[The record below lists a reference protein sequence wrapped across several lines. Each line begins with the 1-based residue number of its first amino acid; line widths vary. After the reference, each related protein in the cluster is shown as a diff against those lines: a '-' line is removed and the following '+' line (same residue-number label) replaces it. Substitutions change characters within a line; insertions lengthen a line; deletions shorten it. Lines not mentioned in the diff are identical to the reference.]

1 MIHGKEKLDDNNLQK
16 PNVYNRYLPFYDSIQ
31 RQAYEKFD
39 EIRMHLSR
47 IIQLREI
54 RPGFSIWSSKLQQ
67 FISLYGYYFTKADHL
82 KLIDFY
88 LSILSID
95 NLSLTN
101 VQICFNLL
109 QVLLQKSH
117 LITRDELIIDW
128 RLLYQWAKLI
138 RFHHDQ
144 DYSLVVMSH
153 GVEQSF
159 LNCIPYCRFYFS
171 ITATQEIL
179 DEFRPW
185 LCPFDSAFNDAM
197 YFFDL
202 LLPVNLPPNL
212 LNQGF
217 KLWLSEFLGIWE
229 SVSNN
234 PDWEVNMIRIF
245 GFVAWYNIG
254 YIDWEPWLSRIF
266 TRFLKSLSLP
276 VGSLSIAAQ
285 KKDTYQIP
293 TVGSLIVAMMG
304 NGSSCLQY
312 LRNLFTAIKS
322 FYYPSNTG
330 DFQHG
335 IVQFLAELTQSFIDR
350 VHLESKT
357 DRIWQFKPLQSYRLT
372 EQDITDFVNCVK
384 EHVFISIFNKTHQED
399 AAKAFR
405 NLAMLR
411 PELVV
416 PTIVEQ
422 LFSSVNSIN
431 EPHRF
436 TSTLSCLTGITRQIV
451 QQTLNFPQGQT
462 YVLPLLMSVLP
473 GIDSNDFDKTSKTFQ
488 FLKAILMLI
497 TCVDC
502 SSAINIRNDL
512 TEVEK
517 EVCLST
523 AQFEDFI
530 IEFLNR
536 IFQMIDSLSTELSDG
551 SVAITVNDDN
561 TEIELTP
568 VITGIVQQC
577 SSKIFQVV
585 QEKIMCFLAASSFTP
600 RVSKL
605 LTDLVQPI
613 LEANPIETLKYI
625 MPQTC
630 ERIEKIMH
638 DSATT
643 ILTDHKGDME
653 LTWCLILF
661 SKLLQAR
668 GDTLLV
674 YKSMILSVFHRC
686 IHIIHKKSYE
696 AIANAAKNLLK
707 SLSHVYPID
716 YRVTMENIDGP
727 FTDFLPIR
735 AWGQHVEFDK
745 LQPQFHIPNAEEVD
759 LACEFVETFIYPELT
774 LLNQR
779 SSDMSNDE
787 RLRSLTLVLFIA
799 IGCLRM
805 VPRIDSE
812 EVLDL
817 APSVA
822 PFDFK
827 YKGQYTV
834 YVKEPKF
841 KENLRMRLIIDIGK
855 LLDHLV
861 ERHSDDVS
869 SILTALKIYSL
880 PSSYYGLL
888 ASDQHKLCN
897 DFEIL
902 KYSFENKLSGKR
914 HHPRFVI
921 IKFLAKQIEVT
932 REHDCS
938 VITVVVS
945 QLFSLTNYQSL
956 TEIDKQ
962 VILKLVELSINRYSE
977 IRRDAQ
983 VYLFDILKRYLFSYN
998 VVVDHILELLNT
1010 QDEVDHDRIKGCL
1023 YVLLGNDSVFLP
1035 AKHSWSLLEKL
1046 WPSIAGTMHATKIST
1061 QNLLDQILEK
1071 IFKQF
1076 DTLAI
1081 IEDTNAISIRA
1092 AVALWRPLEPK
1103 EVKPYDQTREERNQ
1117 ANIQSYNNLM
1127 EALNSLY
1134 HGDRLQVAC
1143 HCISAICRLQKP
1155 PRIYAEKTLEEILH
1169 RSINNECHPGDRDD
1183 NLWITINDYKPPKT
1197 QTEWEQTCFLDKSFH
1212 GYYKWPK
1219 IIKYPL
1225 NKRERYTRE
1234 NMPEQ
1239 VAILYDRFIDKKYV
1253 AQFIQFMVL
1262 DKETDNSLD
1271 VTRYRMFKG
1280 LFRNFGSVFV
1290 EIFMEQ
1296 LDALIRV
1303 KIKEK
1308 QEACQRVAAEIVAG
1322 MIRGSKYWTLEMLD
1336 ELWSKLTPFLNE
1348 ACKNLSS
1355 EEVLGWCEGFWLIMT
1370 DVDPRRMYRVVE
1382 FMHSLINTSSTTNTF
1397 IETSRWHLVQQLVNF
1412 EWRIPAV
1419 WHTINDHAKDM
1430 LAHPYKSV
1438 RECIASIL
1446 GISLS
1451 HDITLPNGQVTRHP
1465 SVDLFSDGIHERL
1478 KRAIEICKTTP
1489 LENISGEIMEIDPK
1503 ACQALN
1509 FIETVIELC
1518 IEIASRSLQP
1528 IKHGII
1534 RLFPDLCNI
1543 ESIVANDQSIRDRL
1557 TLSRMCIA
1565 VTYLHVSFIQALIEQ
1580 IEYVCT
1586 NSKWHAR
1593 CAAIEFAQHMIFCN
1607 LFNARPF
1614 ASRIRELIL
1623 KYLFDEQFEVRTIAS
1638 VTLAGFYQCGFI
1650 EIVKEDLKYFR
1661 LMSKTNYFIK
1671 IDGKKVTSTEYI
1683 VKRHGGV
1690 LGLCAIV
1697 LSSPYDISIH
1707 VPDALMLLCEHSQDP
1722 NLIRKSIKN
1731 TLSEFRRT
1739 HHDSWHEHREKFTK
1753 DELVILADFLISP
1766 NYYV

>member
-1 MIHGKEKLDDNNLQK
+1 MDDSTLQK

-31 RQAYEKFD
+31 RQAYAEFD

-54 RPGFSIWSSKLQQ
+54 RPGFSVWSSKLQQ
-67 FISLYGYYFTKADHL
+67 FISLYGYHFTKSDHL

-88 LSILSID
+88 LSILSAD
-95 NLSLTN
+95 NLSLID
-101 VQICFNLL
+101 VRICFNLL
-109 QVLLQKSH
+109 EVLLKKTH

-144 DYSLVVMSH
+144 DYSLVVMPD
-153 GVEQSF
+153 GIEQSF
-159 LNCIPYCRFYFS
+159 FNCVHCCRFYFS
-171 ITATQEIL
+171 ATATQEIL

-185 LCPFDSAFNDAM
+185 LCPFDSAFGDAM

-202 LLPVNLPPNL
+202 FLPVNLPPNL
-212 LNQGF
+212 HNQGF
-217 KLWLSEFLGIWE
+217 KLWLPEFLGIWE
-229 SVSNN
+229 SVCSN
-234 PDWEVNMIRIF
+234 PDWEYNMIRIF
-245 GFVAWYNIG
+245 CFVGWYNMG

-276 VGSLSIAAQ
+276 VGSRAIAAQ
-285 KKDTYQIP
+285 KKDTYPIS
-293 TVGSLIVAMMG
+293 TVASLIVAMMS

-330 DFQHG
+330 DFQHD
-335 IVQFLAELTQSFIDR
+335 IVQFLAELTESFIDR
-350 VHLESKT
+350 VHLESKA

-384 EHVFISIFNKTHQED
+384 EYVFISIFNKTHLAD

-405 NLAMLR
+405 DLAMLR

-416 PTIVEQ
+416 PPIIEQ
-422 LFSSVNSIN
+422 LFSSANSIN

-436 TSTLSCLTGITRQIV
+436 TSILNCLTSITRQIV

-473 GIDSNDFDKTSKTFQ
+473 GIDSNDFDKTSATFQ

-536 IFQMIDSLSTELSDG
+536 TFQMIDSLSTEVSDG
-551 SVAITVNDDN
+551 WVATTANDDN

-568 VITGIVQQC
+568 VITGIIEQC

-585 QEKIMCFLAASSFTP
+585 QEKIMNFLAASSFTP

-613 LEANPIETLKYI
+613 LETNPIETLKYI

-638 DSATT
+638 DSEAT

-653 LTWCLILF
+653 LTWCLVLF

-674 YKSMILSVFHRC
+674 YKPMILSVFHRC

-707 SLSHVYPID
+707 SLSYVYPID
-716 YRVTMENIDGP
+716 YRLTVENIDGP
-727 FTDFLPIR
+727 FSDFLPIR
-735 AWGQHVEFDK
+735 VWGQHVEFDK
-745 LQPQFHIPNAEEVD
+745 LQPQFHIPSAEEVD
-759 LACEFVETFIYPELT
+759 FACEFVETFIYQELT
-774 LLNQR
+774 LLNDK

-787 RLRSLTLVLFIA
+787 RLRSLTLIQFI
-799 IGCLRM
+799 M
-805 VPRIDSE
+805 V
-812 EVLDL
+812 
-817 APSVA
+817 
-822 PFDFK
+822 
-827 YKGQYTV
+827 V
-834 YVKEPKF
+834 Y
-841 KENLRMRLIIDIGK
+841 R
-855 LLDHLV
+855 
-861 ERHSDDVS
+861 
-869 SILTALKIYSL
+869 
-880 PSSYYGLL
+880 
-888 ASDQHKLCN
+888 
-897 DFEIL
+897 
-902 KYSFENKLSGKR
+902 
-914 HHPRFVI
+914 
-921 IKFLAKQIEVT
+921 
-932 REHDCS
+932 
-938 VITVVVS
+938 
-945 QLFSLTNYQSL
+945 
-956 TEIDKQ
+956 
-962 VILKLVELSINRYSE
+962 
-977 IRRDAQ
+977 
-983 VYLFDILKRYLFSYN
+983 
-998 VVVDHILELLNT
+998 ILELLNA
-1010 QDEVDHDRIKGCL
+1010 QGEADHDEIKGCL
-1023 YVLLGNDSVFLP
+1023 YILLGNDSIFLP
-1035 AKHSWSLLEKL
+1035 TIHSWRLHEKL
-1046 WPSIAGTMHATKIST
+1046 WPSIARTMHATKTST
-1061 QNLLDQILEK
+1061 QNLIDQIVKRISKL
-1071 IFKQF
+1071 FN
-1076 DTLAI
+1076 TPAI
-1081 IEDTNAISIRA
+1081 IEDTNDTSIRA
-1092 AVALWRPLEPK
+1092 AAALWRPLEPK
-1103 EVKPYDQTREERNQ
+1103 EMETCDKIREERNQ
-1117 ANIQSYNNLM
+1117 QNIQSYKNLM
-1127 EALNSLY
+1127 KTLNSLLND
-1134 HGDRLQVAC
+1134 DRLAWRQQERTITFICLLLQRCVPIPLSCVRTFTDLLVHDNSELRKATSQ
-1143 HCISAICRLQKP
+1143 CISSLCRLQKP

-1169 RSINNECHPGDRDD
+1169 RPINNECHPGDRDD

-1234 NMPEQ
+1234 SMPEQ
-1239 VAILYDRFIDKKYV
+1239 VAILYDRFNDKKFV

-1262 DKETDNSLD
+1262 DKETDNNFDSI
-1271 VTRYRMFKG
+1271 RYRMFKG

-1296 LDALIRV
+1296 LNALIRV
-1303 KIKEK
+1303 EIKEK
-1308 QEACQRVAAEIVAG
+1308 QEASQRVAAEIVAG

-1355 EEVLGWCEGFWLIMT
+1355 EAVLGWCDGFWLIMA

-1382 FMHSLINTSSTTNTF
+1382 FMHSLINTPSTTSTL
-1397 IETSRWHLVQQLVNF
+1397 IETSRWHLVQKLENF

-1419 WHTINDHAKDM
+1419 WHAINDHAKDM

-1438 RECIASIL
+1438 REYIASIL
-1446 GISLS
+1446 CISLS
-1451 HDITLPNGQVTRHP
+1451 HDITLPNGQSKRHP
-1465 SVDLFSDGIHERL
+1465 SVDLFSNGIHERL
-1478 KRAIEICKTTP
+1478 QQAIDICERTP
-1489 LENISGEIMEIDPK
+1489 LANISGESMEIDPK

-1509 FIETVIELC
+1509 FIETIIELC

-1543 ESIVANDQSIRDRL
+1543 ESIVANDQSIRERL

-1565 VTYLHVSFIQALIEQ
+1565 ASYLHVSFIEALIEQ

-1593 CAAIEFAQHMIFCN
+1593 CAAIEFAQHMVFFN

-1623 KYLFDEQFEVRTIAS
+1623 KCLFDEQFEVRTIAS

-1650 EIVKEDLKYFR
+1650 EIVKEDLNYFR
-1661 LMSKTNYFIK
+1661 LMRKTNYFIK
-1671 IDGKKVTSTEYI
+1671 VDGKKVTSAEYI
-1683 VKRHGGV
+1683 IKRHGGV
-1690 LGLCAIV
+1690 LGLCAMV

-1707 VPDALMLLCEHSQDP
+1707 VPDVLMLLCEHSQDP
-1722 NLIRKSIKN
+1722 NLIQKSIKN

-1739 HHDSWHEHREKFTK
+1739 HHDSWQEHREKFTK
-1753 DELVILADFLISP
+1753 DQLVILADFLISP
-1766 NYYV
+1766 NYYA

>member
-1 MIHGKEKLDDNNLQK
+1 MDDSTLQK

-31 RQAYEKFD
+31 RQAYAEFD

-54 RPGFSIWSSKLQQ
+54 RPGFSVWSSKLQQ
-67 FISLYGYYFTKADHL
+67 FISLYGYHFTKSDHL

-88 LSILSID
+88 LSILSAD
-95 NLSLTN
+95 NLSLID
-101 VQICFNLL
+101 VRICFNLL
-109 QVLLQKSH
+109 EVLLKKTH

-144 DYSLVVMSH
+144 DYSLVVMPD
-153 GVEQSF
+153 GIEQPF
-159 LNCIPYCRFYFS
+159 FNCVHCCRFYFS
-171 ITATQEIL
+171 ATATQEIL

-185 LCPFDSAFNDAM
+185 LCPFDSAFGDAM

-202 LLPVNLPPNL
+202 FLPVNLPPNL
-212 LNQGF
+212 HNQGF
-217 KLWLSEFLGIWE
+217 KLWLPEFLGIWE
-229 SVSNN
+229 SVCSN
-234 PDWEVNMIRIF
+234 PDWEYNMIRIF
-245 GFVAWYNIG
+245 CFVGWYNMG

-276 VGSLSIAAQ
+276 VGSRAIAAQ
-285 KKDTYQIP
+285 KKDTYPIS
-293 TVGSLIVAMMG
+293 TVASLIVAMMS

-330 DFQHG
+330 DFQHD
-335 IVQFLAELTQSFIDR
+335 IVQFLAELTESFIDR
-350 VHLESKT
+350 VHLESKA

-384 EHVFISIFNKTHQED
+384 EYVFISIFNKTHLAD

-405 NLAMLR
+405 DLAMLR

-416 PTIVEQ
+416 PPIIEQ
-422 LFSSVNSIN
+422 LFSSANSIN

-436 TSTLSCLTGITRQIV
+436 TSILNCLTSITRQIV

-473 GIDSNDFDKTSKTFQ
+473 GIDSNDFDKTSATFQ

-536 IFQMIDSLSTELSDG
+536 TFQMIDSLSTEVSDG
-551 SVAITVNDDN
+551 WVATTANDDN

-568 VITGIVQQC
+568 VITGIIEQC

-585 QEKIMCFLAASSFTP
+585 QEKIMNFLAASSFTP

-613 LEANPIETLKYI
+613 LETNPIETLKYI

-638 DSATT
+638 DSEAT

-653 LTWCLILF
+653 LTWCLVLF

-674 YKSMILSVFHRC
+674 YKPMILSVFHRC

-707 SLSHVYPID
+707 SLSYVYPID
-716 YRVTMENIDGP
+716 YRLTVENIDGP
-727 FTDFLPIR
+727 FSDFLPIR
-735 AWGQHVEFDK
+735 
-745 LQPQFHIPNAEEVD
+745 LI
-759 LACEFVETFIYPELT
+759 
-774 LLNQR
+774 
-779 SSDMSNDE
+779 SS
-787 RLRSLTLVLFIA
+787 A
-799 IGCLRM
+799 
-805 VPRIDSE
+805 
-812 EVLDL
+812 
-817 APSVA
+817 
-822 PFDFK
+822 
-827 YKGQYTV
+827 
-834 YVKEPKF
+834 
-841 KENLRMRLIIDIGK
+841 
-855 LLDHLV
+855 
-861 ERHSDDVS
+861 
-869 SILTALKIYSL
+869 
-880 PSSYYGLL
+880 
-888 ASDQHKLCN
+888 
-897 DFEIL
+897 
-902 KYSFENKLSGKR
+902 
-914 HHPRFVI
+914 
-921 IKFLAKQIEVT
+921 
-932 REHDCS
+932 
-938 VITVVVS
+938 
-945 QLFSLTNYQSL
+945 NYQSL

-962 VILKLVELSINRYSE
+962 VILKLLKLSINRYSE
-977 IRRDAQ
+977 VRRNAQ
-983 VYLFDILKRYLFSYN
+983 VSLFNMLQRYLFSYT
-998 VVVDHILELLNT
+998 VVVDRILELLNA
-1010 QDEVDHDRIKGCL
+1010 QGEADHDEIKGCL
-1023 YVLLGNDSVFLP
+1023 YILLGNDSIFLP
-1035 AKHSWSLLEKL
+1035 TIHSWRLHEKL
-1046 WPSIAGTMHATKIST
+1046 WPSIARTMHATKTST
-1061 QNLLDQILEK
+1061 QNLIDQIVKRISKL
-1071 IFKQF
+1071 FN
-1076 DTLAI
+1076 TPAI
-1081 IEDTNAISIRA
+1081 IEDTNDTSIRA
-1092 AVALWRPLEPK
+1092 AAALWRPLEPK
-1103 EVKPYDQTREERNQ
+1103 EMETCDKIREERNQ
-1117 ANIQSYNNLM
+1117 QNIQSYNNLM
-1127 EALNSLY
+1127 KTLNSLLND
-1134 HGDRLQVAC
+1134 DRLCVPIPLSCVRTFTDLLVHDNSELRKATSQ
-1143 HCISAICRLQKP
+1143 CISSLCRLQKP

-1169 RSINNECHPGDRDD
+1169 RPINNECHPGDRDD

-1234 NMPEQ
+1234 SMPEQ
-1239 VAILYDRFIDKKYV
+1239 VAILYDRFNDKKFV

-1262 DKETDNSLD
+1262 DKETDNNFDSI
-1271 VTRYRMFKG
+1271 RYRMFKG

-1296 LDALIRV
+1296 LNALIRV
-1303 KIKEK
+1303 EIKEK
-1308 QEACQRVAAEIVAG
+1308 QEASQRVAAEIVAG

-1355 EEVLGWCEGFWLIMT
+1355 EAVLGWCDGFWLIMA

-1382 FMHSLINTSSTTNTF
+1382 FMHSLINTPSTTSTL
-1397 IETSRWHLVQQLVNF
+1397 IETSRWHLVQKLENF

-1419 WHTINDHAKDM
+1419 WHAINDHAKDM

-1438 RECIASIL
+1438 REYIASIL

-1451 HDITLPNGQVTRHP
+1451 HDITLPNGQSKRHP
-1465 SVDLFSDGIHERL
+1465 SVDLFSNGIHERL
-1478 KRAIEICKTTP
+1478 QQAIDICERTP
-1489 LENISGEIMEIDPK
+1489 LANISGESMEIDPK

-1509 FIETVIELC
+1509 FIETIIELC

-1565 VTYLHVSFIQALIEQ
+1565 ASYLHVSFIEALIEQ

-1593 CAAIEFAQHMIFCN
+1593 CAAIEFAQHMVFFN

-1623 KYLFDEQFEVRTIAS
+1623 KCLFDEQFEVRTIAS

-1650 EIVKEDLKYFR
+1650 EIVKEDLNYFR
-1661 LMSKTNYFIK
+1661 LMRKTNYFIK
-1671 IDGKKVTSTEYI
+1671 VDGKKVTSAEYI
-1683 VKRHGGV
+1683 IKRHGGV
-1690 LGLCAIV
+1690 LGLCAMV

-1707 VPDALMLLCEHSQDP
+1707 VPDVLMLLCEHSQDP
-1722 NLIRKSIKN
+1722 NLIQKSIKN

-1739 HHDSWHEHREKFTK
+1739 HHDSWQEHREKFTK
-1753 DELVILADFLISP
+1753 DQLVILADFLISP
-1766 NYYV
+1766 NYYA